1 MLAAS
6 SETVLVLQ
14 ADAARAVEMVYTVA
28 LLATLPLVAA
38 GVAAFCLRGA
48 SAAARVLVWRS
59 AVVALALVVVGR
71 QLPLHWIAWVVPSA
85 LAAPLIAL
93 GRVQVTAA
101 SIAPLRALVAG
112 PDSAGMGVASYAAA
126 LVRVLFVL
134 YVAGIGTVLLPTV
147 VASSRVRKCVRNA
160 RRVKDD
166 DVWTTELADV
176 CRMLGIRRSVRLLI
190 SPAVA
195 VPMTWGF
202 WRPVVALPT
211 AADAWSASERR
222 IVLLHELTHVR
233 ASDWMFNL
241 AGRAVCAL
249 YWFHPGAW
257 WIGRGLR
264 KDCELAC
271 DDRVIAAGVLR
282 SDYAELLVRA
292 ADALC
297 EATSVRSAALALSNP
312 AGLRA
317 RLSAVLDTR
326 HDVRPLARGWAIV
339 AAIGT
344 LTVAC
349 PMSAV
354 RLAPTRQVLTTLM
367 SDTRWESR
375 AYAVLGLAQ
384 RQDSVAVARTAAELD
399 PSPRV
404 RAWAR
409 YALEQSAALPDL
421 RAIIHD

>member
-1 MLAAS
+1 M
-6 SETVLVLQ
+6 Q
-14 ADAARAVEMVYTVA
+14 ADAARAVETVYTVA

-59 AVVALALVVVGR
+59 AVVALALVFVGR

-101 SIAPLRALVAG
+101 SMAPLRALVAS
-112 PDSAGMGVASYAAA
+112 PDAAEVASYAVA
-126 LVRVLFVL
+126 LVRVLFVT
-134 YVAGIGTVLLPTV
+134 YVVGIVMVLLPTL
-147 VASSRVRKCVRNA
+147 VASIRVRRYLRNA
-160 RRVKDD
+160 RSLTDES
-166 DVWTTELADV
+166 WGAELADV
-176 CRMLGIRRSVRLLI
+176 CRMLGIRREVRLFV
-190 SPAVA
+190 ATDVA

-271 DDRVIAAGVLR
+271 DDRVIAAGVRR
-282 SDYAELLVRA
+282 SDYAELLVNA
-292 ADALC
+292 ADALRA
-297 EATSVRSAALALSNP
+297 ATSVRSAALALSNP
-312 AGLRA
+312 SGLRV

-367 SDTRWESR
+367 SDARWESR

-384 RQDSVAVARTAAELD
+384 RQDSVAVARSAAELD

-409 YALEQSAALPDL
+409 YALAQSSALPDL

>member
-1 MLAAS
+1 MMIAAS
-6 SETVLVLQ
+6 LDSMFAMQ
-14 ADAARAVEMVYTVA
+14 ADAARAVETVYTFA

-48 SAAARVLVWRS
+48 SAGARVLVWRS
-59 AVVALALVVVGR
+59 AVVALALVFVGR

-85 LAAPLIAL
+85 LAAPLVAL
-93 GRVQVTAA
+93 GRVQVTA
-101 SIAPLRALVAG
+101 SIAPLHSLAVT
-112 PDSAGMGVASYAAA
+112 PDGAGVASDAVA
-126 LVRVLFVL
+126 LVRVLFAL
-134 YVAGIGTVLLPTV
+134 YLAGIVAVLVPTL
-147 VASSRVRKCVRNA
+147 VASIRVREYIRNA
-160 RRVKDD
+160 RRLTDD
-166 DVWTTELADV
+166 AWVTEVRDV
-176 CRMLGIRRSVRLLI
+176 CRMLGIRRTVRLFMA
-190 SPAVA
+190 PDVP

-202 WRPVVALPT
+202 WHPIVALP
-211 AADAWSASERR
+211 AAAEAWSASERR

-233 ASDWMFNL
+233 AADWSFSL
-241 AGRAVCAL
+241 AGRIVCAL

-264 KDCELAC
+264 EDCELAC
-271 DDRVIAAGVLR
+271 DDRVIAAGVRR
-282 SDYAELLVRA
+282 SDYAELLVKA
-292 ADALC
+292 ADALLP
-297 EATSVRSAALALSNP
+297 ATRARSAALALSHP
-312 AGLRA
+312 SGLRA

-339 AAIGT
+339 AAVGT

-354 RLAPTRQVLTTLM
+354 RLAPTRQMLTTLM
-367 SDTRWESR
+367 SDARWESR

-384 RQDSVAVARTAAELD
+384 RQDSVAVARSAAELD

-409 YALEQSAALPDL
+409 YALEQSSALPDL
-421 RAIIHD
+421 RTIIHD

>member
-1 MLAAS
+1 M
-6 SETVLVLQ
+6 Q
-14 ADAARAVEMVYTVA
+14 ADAARGVETVYTVA

-38 GVAAFCLRGA
+38 GVAAFFLRGA

-59 AVVALALVVVGR
+59 AVVALALVFVGR

-101 SIAPLRALVAG
+101 SISPLHALVAS
-112 PDSAGMGVASYAAA
+112 PDSAEVASYAVA
-126 LVRVLFVL
+126 LVRVLFVT
-134 YVAGIGTVLLPTV
+134 YVVGIVMVLLPTF
-147 VASSRVRKCVRNA
+147 VASVRVRRYTRNA
-160 RRVKDD
+160 RSLNDES
-166 DVWTTELADV
+166 WGAELADV
-176 CRMLGIRRSVRLLI
+176 CRMLGISRTVQLFI
-190 SPAVA
+190 ATDVA

-211 AADAWSASERR
+211 AADGWSASERR

-271 DDRVIAAGVLR
+271 DDRVIAAGVRR
-282 SDYAELLVRA
+282 SDYAELLVNA
-292 ADALC
+292 ADALRA
-297 EATSVRSAALALSNP
+297 ATSVRSAALALSNP
-312 AGLRA
+312 SGLRA

-384 RQDSVAVARTAAELD
+384 RQDSVAVARSAAELD

-409 YALEQSAALPDL
+409 YALEQSSALPDL